1 MLVYRY
7 DFFSGNCYGPWT
19 SPLDYINTMASSD
32 EGNGGSPEDVDKNQ
46 GKSGGWVGANFFAF
60 D

>member
-1 MLVYRY
+1 
-7 DFFSGNCYGPWT
+7 
-19 SPLDYINTMASSD
+19 MASFE
-32 EGNGGSPEDVDKNQ
+32 EGNGGSLEDVDKNQ